1 MWLQYGAIDKTTK
14 EQVTIH
20 ILHKKKIPSY
30 WEESLFEL
38 MKRDAQ
44 LLSRLRHPYLLRVL
58 KPLDESRSALVLVT
72 EPLVGSLANVMDAT
86 RRPRP
91 YESELEPK
99 EALDFGTVAV
109 CRRRCGVGFLF
120 PLAFILLVCPPDEM
134 CTFLVSALSHQ
145 NAWRPRQSS
154 APSMPKTG

>member
-1 MWLQYGAIDKTTK
+1 
-14 EQVTIH
+14 
-20 ILHKKKIPSY
+20 
-30 WEESLFEL
+30 

-99 EALDFGTVAV
+99 EALDFGKL
-109 CRRRCGVGFLF
+109 GF
-120 PLAFILLVCPPDEM
+120 PLFEILIGL
-134 CTFLVSALSHQ
+134 LSRTPSWMFRV
-145 NAWRPRQSS
+145 NA
-154 APSMPKTG
+154 G